1 MQPLGTLLLS
11 LFISLPVY
19 AATVT
24 TVKGKSV
31 VISLQDETVDKG
43 QRVELFDSNGK
54 KRGIIQISKTNKS
67 GTKAVGKLIVGKAQK
82 GWSTDSGRDATKS
95 SNNMS
100 SKKSLR
106 YGGIVGFS
114 MDSMEVALLNEKV
127 DLSGTGFSVKGAFDF
142 SFSESIQFRG
152 RVGAESFSA
161 SGDAQTAIC
170 TGGNSCEVDITY
182 ITAEGMAQYYLNSGK
197 YSFWIGAGGALAHPA
212 SSSSNAVETDSLST
226 TGLIQAGGG
235 FDIKTGSGY
244 MPVEVLYSIL
254 PKSDSVSGSYITI
267 AIGYMW

>member
-1 MQPLGTLLLS
+1 MQLLGTLLFS
-11 LFISLPVY
+11 LFISLPIY

-24 TVKGKSV
+24 TVKGKNV
-31 VISLQDETVDKG
+31 VISLQQETVDRG

-82 GWSTDSGRDATKS
+82 GWTTDSGRDTTKP
-95 SNNMS
+95 SNPMS
-100 SKKSLR
+100 AKKSLR

-114 MDSMEVALLNEKV
+114 MDSMEVALSDQTA
-127 DLSGTGFSVKGAFDF
+127 DLSGTGYSIKGAFDF

-152 RVGAESFSA
+152 RIGAEFFST
-161 SGDAQTAIC
+161 SGDATSATC
-170 TGGNSCEVDITY
+170 TTCDVDITY

-197 YSFWIGAGGALAHPA
+197 YSFWVGAGGALAHPA
-212 SSSSNAVETDSLST
+212 SSSSNAVDTDSLST
-226 TGLIQAGGG
+226 TSIIQAGGG
-235 FDIKTGSGY
+235 FDIKTTSGY
-244 MPVEVLYSIL
+244 IPIEVLYSIL